1 MRDLNLTGN
10 QNLHRYMLDSKVW
23 GDEGSKPE
31 RQSEFTQVH
40 VR

>member
-1 MRDLNLTGN
+1 MRD
-10 QNLHRYMLDSKVW
+10 LHRYMLDSKVW
-23 GDEGSKPE
+23 LDEGSKSD